1 MFSFRKTFEKTSKN
15 SRRTWKKQ
23 AEASVV
29 LKAEKDK
36 EQIKSVEGLFPKVVR
51 TNEIKNE
58 TDEIKKWKEKN
69 RWKDL
74 VYKTNKY
81 KYNFHQ

>member
-23 AEASVV
+23 AEASEV

>member
-1 MFSFRKTFEKTSKN
+1 M
-15 SRRTWKKQ
+15 
-23 AEASVV
+23 
-29 LKAEKDK
+29 
-36 EQIKSVEGLFPKVVR
+36 EGLFPKVVR
-51 TNEIKNE
+51 TKEIKNE
-58 TDEIKKWKEKN
+58 IDEIKKWKEKI

>member
-1 MFSFRKTFEKTSKN
+1 MFSFRKAFEKTSKN
-15 SRRTWKKQ
+15 SQRTWKKQ
-23 AEASVV
+23 VEASEV
-29 LKAEKDK
+29 LKVEKDK
-36 EQIKSVEGLFPKVVR
+36 EEIKSVEGLFPKVVR

-58 TDEIKKWKEKN
+58 IDEIKKWKEKI